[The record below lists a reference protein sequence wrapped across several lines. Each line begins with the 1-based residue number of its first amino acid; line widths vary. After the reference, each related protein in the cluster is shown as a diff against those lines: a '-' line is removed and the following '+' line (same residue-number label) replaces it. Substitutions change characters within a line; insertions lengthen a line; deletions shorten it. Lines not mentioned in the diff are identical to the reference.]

1 MAAAVVTDKDL
12 GLKDI
17 MKGLKELTGIV
28 VKVGV
33 QGAAALK
40 TTRGVR
46 VVDYA
51 TQNEFG
57 TSVIPARS
65 FIRSTVDDNKG
76 FKEQIDTAFNNVLN
90 RKDTPYAAMARVGII
105 ARDDIIAKI
114 NLTDARWRP
123 LSPQTVKRK
132 KSTKP
137 LIDTG
142 RLKQSITYAF
152 EVKNA
157 NGSI

>member
-1 MAAAVVTDKDL
+1 MAAAVVTDRDL

-33 QGAAALK
+33 QGAAAEK
-40 TTRGVR
+40 TVKGVR

-51 TQNEFG
+51 TDNEYG

-65 FIRSTVDDNKG
+65 FIRSTFDDNEG
-76 FKEQIDTAFNNVLN
+76 FKEQLDTAFKSVVDQ
-90 RKDTPYAAMARVGII
+90 KDRPYAAMARVGII

-114 NLTDARWRP
+114 NLTDPRWRP
-123 LSPQTVKRK
+123 LSPETVKRK
-132 KSTKP
+132 KSAKP

-142 RLKQSITYAF
+142 RLKQSITYAY

-157 NGSI
+157 NGRI